1 MSVDN
6 ADVDAVGPDRQL
18 ACPTNTSR
26 DPEPIDIDDPRV
38 TEDGL
43 CSHCFPDGSI
53 PDDVETLLKIG
64 RYDKGI
70 HLPLSYDGERC
81 KFGPYEG
88 YKTFE
93 HLLRKM
99 TIEEWD
105 KLLDGDLSLDE
116 VKQRIEDR
124 GSE

>member
-6 ADVDAVGPDRQL
+6 ADVDAVSPDRQL

-26 DPEPIDIDDPRV
+26 EPEPIDADDPRV

-43 CSHCFPDGSI
+43 CSHCFPDGI
-53 PDDVETLLKIG
+53 PEDVETLLRIG

-70 HLPLSYDGERC
+70 HLPKSYDGERC
-81 KFGPYEG
+81 IFGSYDGYTTYE
-88 YKTFE
+88 Y
-93 HLLRKM
+93 LLDRM

-105 KLLDGDLSLDE
+105 QFLDGELTLDE
-116 VKQRIEDR
+116 IKQRIEER
-124 GSE
+124 GSA